1 MKPGDALKRLRID
14 RRITIRD
21 VECASQRIAA
31 AKGNR
36 KFQISNGWLVQ
47 LENGTSE
54 PSASKLFTLSVIYN
68 VQLVTILRLYDID
81 VDKTDD
87 IRVVAQPDTNHLISG
102 GAHDFQQDSQLLCP
116 TNRESALS
124 TVDHRNGVNSQREL
138 LRGYIGISDLTMY
151 PLIRP
156 GAFVLIDS
164 KQRKVQPKLWRNEY
178 ERPIYFVELRS
189 GYACGWCE
197 LNSRNLIIIPHPL
210 SPVPVRQ
217 FSHPREAEIIGRV
230 TRFVTDCVDSKSERF
245 SKVLNSP
252 LDPSSFA
259 EVPRSNPNR
268 R

>member
-1 MKPGDALKRLRID
+1 MKPGEALKRLRID
-14 RRITIRD
+14 RSITVRD
-21 VECASQRIAA
+21 VEYASQRIAT

-36 KFQISNGWLVQ
+36 RFQISNGWLVQ

-54 PSASKLFTLSVIYN
+54 PSASKLFSLSVIYN

-81 VDKTDD
+81 VNETDN
-87 IRVVAQPDTNHLISG
+87 IRVVAQPDTNHLIG
-102 GAHDFQQDSQLLCP
+102 DGHQHLRGDSQLVSP
-116 TNRESALS
+116 AASESGPCKPNNE
-124 TVDHRNGVNSQREL
+124 NGSAASPVL

-164 KQRKVQPKLWRNEY
+164 KQKKVQPKVWRNEY

-197 LNSRNLIIIPHPL
+197 LDRRNLIIIPHPL

-217 FSHPREAEIIGRV
+217 FSVPTEAEIVGRV
-230 TRFVTDCVDSKSERF
+230 TRFVTDCVDSSLK
-245 SKVLNSP
+245 
-252 LDPSSFA
+252 A
-259 EVPRSNPNR
+259 
-268 R
+268 